1 MKSLLFLFSA
11 ISLVAAGIAGQWF
24 GHGAF
29 APYAIWFFVIG
40 LVMLVYVT
48 LRTTYYRSGT
58 LWAETSNQPRPL
70 HLTLL
75 DYLKAVVC
83 WFDAFKQTYAI
94 EPGLYYTGK
103 HYDREAPMLV
113 TSNYFLTVFLVVRRI
128 RTFNTR
134 LLVIDTDGI
143 NVWCS
148 AGEGK
153 FSNAEIL
160 KQLDRYER
168 NLLSDGQWLTL
179 ILPKLSFAG
188 VNLRYLREANIRP
201 IIGPIYAKDLPA
213 YLSQPPFENRNE
225 DRIMF
230 GLQSRLFT
238 WLPGLV
244 QYLSYSFA
252 AVIVLWGMEQIWNLP
267 LPTGLI
273 LVTAL
278 LATAYPILFP
288 WIPGVRFAVKGLW
301 LAAFASIGLSAL
313 TVFGVIPLAD
323 LIMAILFIFATAVFV
338 GLSYTGNSA
347 VSNYSRVRKETAR
360 FLPLNVL
367 LYIGSLAAFIMTEV
381 YR

>member
-1 MKSLLFLFSA
+1 
-11 ISLVAAGIAGQWF
+11 
-24 GHGAF
+24 
-29 APYAIWFFVIG
+29 
-40 LVMLVYVT
+40 
-48 LRTTYYRSGT
+48 
-58 LWAETSNQPRPL
+58 
-70 HLTLL
+70 LTLL

>member
-1 MKSLLFLFSA
+1 
-11 ISLVAAGIAGQWF
+11 
-24 GHGAF
+24 
-29 APYAIWFFVIG
+29 
-40 LVMLVYVT
+40 
-48 LRTTYYRSGT
+48 
-58 LWAETSNQPRPL
+58 
-70 HLTLL
+70 
-75 DYLKAVVC
+75 
-83 WFDAFKQTYAI
+83 
-94 EPGLYYTGK
+94 
-103 HYDREAPMLV
+103 
-113 TSNYFLTVFLVVRRI
+113 
-128 RTFNTR
+128 
-134 LLVIDTDGI
+134 
-143 NVWCS
+143 
-148 AGEGK
+148 
-153 FSNAEIL
+153 
-160 KQLDRYER
+160 
-168 NLLSDGQWLTL
+168 
-179 ILPKLSFAG
+179 
-188 VNLRYLREANIRP
+188 
-201 IIGPIYAKDLPA
+201 
-213 YLSQPPFENRNE
+213 
-225 DRIMF
+225 MF